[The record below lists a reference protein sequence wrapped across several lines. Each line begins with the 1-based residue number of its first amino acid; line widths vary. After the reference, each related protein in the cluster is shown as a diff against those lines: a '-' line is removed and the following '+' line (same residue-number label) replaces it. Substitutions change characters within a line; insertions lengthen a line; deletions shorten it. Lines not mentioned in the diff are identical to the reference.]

1 MKILIMGAGAVGAY
15 YGARLQQAGEEV
27 VFGARGENLRVM
39 REHGLE
45 IQSYK
50 GDFKLA
56 VTATDDP
63 KEYAPYDLVLF
74 AVKSYDTEA
83 SAQQLIGTLAPDGI
97 LMTIQNGVEN
107 EEILCRYFPREAVM
121 GGNSRVGAE
130 LIAPGKVMHTAIGV
144 IEFGEMDGRITPRAE
159 RLAEIFK
166 RAEIYGELTGDL
178 KTIRWYKLMGNNGTN
193 PVCALSLSSIGQIL
207 GDEDGYE
214 LSRTLMAEAITV
226 GRAEGANVTEDRI
239 EMQLQGIKN
248 NRNAFKIK
256 PSTLQDLEK
265 GKRLEYDGI
274 CGAVVRAAARHNIPV
289 PATRTVYALLK
300 MIDARIRDRN

>member
-1 MKILIMGAGAVGAY
+1 MTARSKRCARRSLRFGTARSHAIASKAKEAAMKILIMGAGGVGAY

-27 VFGARGENLRVM
+27 VFGARGENLQAM

-50 GDFKLA
+50 GDLKLK

-63 KEYAPYDLVLF
+63 KEFAPYGLVLF

-83 SAQQLIGTLAPDGI
+83 AAKQLVGTLAPDGI

-107 EEILCRYFPREAVM
+107 EEILCRYFPRESVM

-130 LIAPGKVMHTAIGV
+130 VIAPGKVMHTAIGA
-144 IEFGEMDGRITPRAE
+144 IEFGELDGRITPRAE
-159 RLAEIFK
+159 HLAEIFQ
-166 RAEIYGELTGDL
+166 RAGILGELTTDL

-193 PVCALSLSSIGQIL
+193 PVCALSLSTIGQIL

-226 GRAEGANVTEDRI
+226 GRAEGANVNEDRI
-239 EMQLQGIKN
+239 EMQLQGIKKHP
-248 NRNAFKIK
+248 NAFKIK
-256 PSTLQDLEK
+256 PSTLQDLE
-265 GKRLEYDGI
+265 
-274 CGAVVRAAARHNIPV
+274 
-289 PATRTVYALLK
+289 
-300 MIDARIRDRN
+300 